1 MVPDSD
7 SALLPLQQNLG
18 RYLQALPAAAQL
30 GLLSTGGGLPS
41 GSLVKKKKKML
52 SCLQK
57 QLPRL
62 FAFLVSLGW
71 DCGGGEGTLL
81 LLEAQPGV
89 PSWAAT
95 CSHMDCG
102 QPGWWQVP
110 ALGTA
115 VTQVLL
121 PLGWAGSPWVLQ
133 APSPSTQTC
142 SADSS
147 SPTQRNTVEIWNHSP
162 RSHFWCLGA
171 LLP

>member
-1 MVPDSD
+1 MVPDSN
-7 SALLPLQQNLG
+7 SALLLLQENLG

-30 GLLSTGGGLPS
+30 GLLSTGGGLLS
-41 GSLVKKKKKML
+41 GSLVKKNPL

-57 QLPRL
+57 QLSRL
-62 FAFLVSLGW
+62 FASLVSLGW
-71 DCGGGEGTLL
+71 NCAGGEGTPL

-89 PSWAAT
+89 RSWAAT
-95 CSHMDCG
+95 CSHTDCG

-115 VTQVLL
+115 VTQLLL

-147 SPTQRNTVEIWNHSP
+147 SPTQRNTKEIWNHSP
-162 RSHFWCLGA
+162 RSQFWCLGDSA
-171 LLP
+171 SFP